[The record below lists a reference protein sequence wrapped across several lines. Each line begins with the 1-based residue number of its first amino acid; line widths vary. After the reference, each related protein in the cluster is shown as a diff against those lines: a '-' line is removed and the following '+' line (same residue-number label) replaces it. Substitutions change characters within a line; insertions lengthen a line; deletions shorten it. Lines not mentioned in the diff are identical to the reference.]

1 MTRSPQSAPS
11 ASQLIRFAAIAVPIY
26 AAAQPV
32 AAYLPAIMAKDFGL
46 SLGTLGLLML
56 VGQIINSVLDP
67 VIGTLSDHTRA
78 RFGRRRTWIAAGGL
92 TFTAGAVLL
101 FFPPP
106 GGSIVWLATGLL
118 LFYAGTSAV
127 QTPLLAWSGEL
138 SSDYHQRTRITA
150 YTTVLVAVALVVTLA
165 VAAVGDRLFQGDGR
179 IRLAL
184 FGALV
189 LVTALPSLWLTLTAA
204 PDRPAEL
211 MARAPFSLR
220 TTLGAVFGNGLLVR
234 VILSDAAVRTGQGIR
249 GVLLVFYVTY
259 YLRRPEWAAGL
270 FLFQYIFGMAA
281 GPIWLRISLRL
292 GKNRTAVLAELVQA
306 AINAGLLLT
315 TPDRFGLV
323 LFLAFAQGLAQG
335 SGNIML
341 RSMVADIADKH
352 RAETG
357 EDRVGLYYSVF
368 SVSEKLG
375 GALAVGLA
383 LPLVAALGFDPKS
396 TANTPQSL
404 NGLLL
409 VFALGPS
416 IAHAVSAALVAGF
429 PLDGK
434 RHSEIRRQL
443 EARDRTSAASLVPA
457 E

>member
-1 MTRSPQSAPS
+1 
-11 ASQLIRFAAIAVPIY
+11 
-26 AAAQPV
+26 
-32 AAYLPAIMAKDFGL
+32 
-46 SLGTLGLLML
+46 
-56 VGQIINSVLDP
+56 
-67 VIGTLSDHTRA
+67 
-78 RFGRRRTWIAAGGL
+78 
-92 TFTAGAVLL
+92 
-101 FFPPP
+101 
-106 GGSIVWLATGLL
+106 
-118 LFYAGTSAV
+118 
-127 QTPLLAWSGEL
+127 
-138 SSDYHQRTRITA
+138 
-150 YTTVLVAVALVVTLA
+150 
-165 VAAVGDRLFQGDGR
+165 
-179 IRLAL
+179 
-184 FGALV
+184 
-189 LVTALPSLWLTLTAA
+189 
-204 PDRPAEL
+204 
-211 MARAPFSLR
+211 
-220 TTLGAVFGNGLLVR
+220 
-234 VILSDAAVRTGQGIR
+234 
-249 GVLLVFYVTY
+249 
-259 YLRRPEWAAGL
+259 
-270 FLFQYIFGMAA
+270 
-281 GPIWLRISLRL
+281 
-292 GKNRTAVLAELVQA
+292 VLAELVQA

-396 TANTPQSL
+396 TANTPQAL